1 MRTILVLLA
10 VLLACGCASRP
21 YRETAQSKFEGELEV
36 RWVAN
41 DYFLFLPN
49 KDNPPR
55 LLRPNGQKA
64 IQPGPM
70 YTDGGSIAQALWG
83 VQGLSPWGYA
93 PAYVV
98 HDWLFEARH
107 CGYVS
112 DNQYS
117 FDESVTVI
125 AEGLK
130 AIMEHDPRVR
140 NYFVFDAVVGAVGS
154 PVAKKRWD
162 TGKCKPPPQIARILS
177 GQEPPGE
184 LLRTI
189 SFK

>member
-1 MRTILVLLA
+1 MRTLVVLLP
-10 VLLACGCASRP
+10 VLLSCGCATRSYLGTADSR
-21 YRETAQSKFEGELEV
+21 FVGDLEV

-41 DYFLFLPN
+41 DYFLFLP
-49 KDNPPR
+49 KQGNPLR
-55 LLRPNGQKA
+55 LLRPNGQPP
-64 IQPGPM
+64 IEPGPM
-70 YTDGGSIAQALWG
+70 YTDGGSIPQALWG

-93 PAYVV
+93 PAYIV

-107 CGYVS
+107 CGYAP

-117 FDESVTVI
+117 FEESVTVI

-130 AIMEHDPRVR
+130 AVMENDPRVR

-154 PVAKKRWD
+154 PVAKKLWD
-162 TGKCKPPPQIARILS
+162 NGKCNAPPDNVRWLS
-177 GQEPPGE
+177 GQEPPGQ
-184 LLRTI
+184 LMGTI